1 MMHEKEGPAVPTP
14 DQTAPLNFY
23 RRGRTPIFASRM
35 DQRFSWCCYIPDG
48 YDPAGDRVHPL
59 AVLVHG
65 SLRDADILRDAFIDF
80 AEAHQCLLLAPLFP
94 AGIDDAEDLHNYKH
108 IAYRGIR
115 YDLIVLDMVEEL
127 AGRYRVAKEK
137 VLMHGFSGGA
147 QFAHRFF
154 YLHPGRLR
162 AVSVG
167 APGTVT
173 LPDQRDWWVGVK
185 GMEEIFG
192 RPLDVAAMRD
202 VAVQLVIGDQDIET
216 WDVTVG
222 PQSPFWME
230 GINDSGETRVDRLRS
245 LETGLRSIGVD
256 LRFDTVPGVSHDG
269 TGIQGPVKAFFSQ
282 VLAGA

>member
-1 MMHEKEGPAVPTP
+1 MPTP

-154 YLHPGRLR
+154 YLHPSRLR

>member
-1 MMHEKEGPAVPTP
+1 MEGPAVPTP
-14 DQTAPLNFY
+14 DQTASLNFY

-35 DQRFSWCCYIPDG
+35 DQRFSWCCYVPDG

-216 WDVTVG
+216 WDVIVG

>member
-1 MMHEKEGPAVPTP
+1 MPTP
-14 DQTAPLNFY
+14 DQTASLNFY

-35 DQRFSWCCYIPDG
+35 DQRFSWCCYVPDG

-216 WDVTVG
+216 WDVIVG

>member
-1 MMHEKEGPAVPTP
+1 MPTP

>member
-1 MMHEKEGPAVPTP
+1 MPTP

-245 LETGLRSIGVD
+245 LETGLRSIGVE